1 MSKHG
6 SLICQDSHPFA
17 HLGRVRRYWR
27 TYRDALTVGKP
38 AACLRLVL
46 NRRSFFAG
54 EQRASNRDG
63 KSRRAARHTRF
74 LITCPLSSTL
84 DLGRSSKPDILS
96 SVSSSRR
103 QMTSSTAP
111 SQSGK
116 LSTDPHV
123 RCPADDAETV
133 EHAYARRTLHHCPSP
148 PRRSR
153 PTLRMLTPRHKM
165 TAENG

>member
-84 DLGRSSKPDILS
+84 DLGRSSKPEICLS
-96 SVSSSRR
+96 RSSEISSPVASALLLSKSHAIFAARTVWP
-103 QMTSSTAP
+103 TSLVMCKETLEGNEGGGKSSPGIHCWTSTNRLE
-111 SQSGK
+111 
-116 LSTDPHV
+116 LSD
-123 RCPADDAETV
+123 
-133 EHAYARRTLHHCPSP
+133 
-148 PRRSR
+148 
-153 PTLRMLTPRHKM
+153 TPG
-165 TAENG
+165 ANLQ